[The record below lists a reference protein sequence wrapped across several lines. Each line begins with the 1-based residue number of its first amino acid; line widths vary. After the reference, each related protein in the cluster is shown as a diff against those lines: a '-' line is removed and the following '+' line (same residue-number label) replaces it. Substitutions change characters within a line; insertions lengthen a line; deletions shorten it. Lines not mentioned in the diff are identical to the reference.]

1 MSQSEVTE
9 AILNILKKEVG
20 ALEKLLPSDILKS
33 IEEKINPEINRIIDG
48 SGYIKKTKYEALKN
62 NIDKLEKRIIDLE
75 KEL

>member
-33 IEEKINPEINRIIDG
+33 LEEKINPEVNRIIEG
-48 SGYIKKTKYEALKN
+48 SGYIKKTRYEALKN
-62 NIDKLEKRIIDLE
+62 NIDKLEKRITDLE

>member
-33 IEEKINPEINRIIDG
+33 LEEKINPEVNRIIEG

-62 NIDKLEKRIIDLE
+62 NIDKIEKRIIELE
-75 KEL
+75 REL

>member
-9 AILNILKKEVG
+9 AILTILKKEVG

-33 IEEKINPEINRIIDG
+33 LEEKINPEVNRIIEG

>member
-33 IEEKINPEINRIIDG
+33 LEEKINPEVNRIIEG
-48 SGYIKKTKYEALKN
+48 SGYIKKTKYEGLKK
-62 NIDKLEKRIIDLE
+62 NIDKLEKRIRELE

>member
-1 MSQSEVTE
+1 MSQNEVTE

-33 IEEKINPEINRIIDG
+33 IEEKINPEVNRIIEG

>member
-33 IEEKINPEINRIIDG
+33 LEEKINPEVNRIIEG

-62 NIDKLEKRIIDLE
+62 NMDKLEKRIIDLE

>member
-33 IEEKINPEINRIIDG
+33 IEEKINPEINRIIEG
-48 SGYIKKTKYEALKN
+48 SGYVKKTKYQALKN

>member
-33 IEEKINPEINRIIDG
+33 LEEKINPEVNRIIEG
-48 SGYIKKTKYEALKN
+48 ERLHQK
-62 NIDKLEKRIIDLE
+62 DKV
-75 KEL
+75 

>member
-48 SGYIKKTKYEALKN
+48 SGYIKKTKYETLKK
-62 NIDKLEKRIIDLE
+62 NIDKLEKRIIELE

>member
-33 IEEKINPEINRIIDG
+33 IEAVSYTHLTLPTIC
-48 SGYIKKTKYEALKN
+48 SV
-62 NIDKLEKRIIDLE
+62 
-75 KEL
+75 

>member
-20 ALEKLLPSDILKS
+20 ALEKLMPSDILKS
-33 IEEKINPEINRIIDG
+33 LEEKINPEVNRIIEG
-48 SGYIKKTKYEALKN
+48 SGYIKKTRYEALKN

>member
-33 IEEKINPEINRIIDG
+33 LEEKINPEVNRIIEG

-62 NIDKLEKRIIDLE
+62 NIDKLEKRIIELE

>member
-33 IEEKINPEINRIIDG
+33 LEEKINPEVNRIIEG

-62 NIDKLEKRIIDLE
+62 NIDKLEKRIIELE
-75 KEL
+75 REL

>member
-33 IEEKINPEINRIIDG
+33 LEEKINPEINRIIDG
-48 SGYIKKTKYEALKN
+48 SGYIKKTKYEALKK
-62 NIDKLEKRIIDLE
+62 NIDKLEKRIIELE

>member
-33 IEEKINPEINRIIDG
+33 IEEKINPEVNRIIEG

-75 KEL
+75 KVL

>member
-33 IEEKINPEINRIIDG
+33 LEEKINPEVNRIIEG
-48 SGYIKKTKYEALKN
+48 SGYIKKTRYEALKN

>member
-33 IEEKINPEINRIIDG
+33 IEEKINPEVNRIIEG
-48 SGYIKKTKYEALKN
+48 SGYIKKTRYEALKN

>member
-20 ALEKLLPSDILKS
+20 ALEKLLPSDVLKS
-33 IEEKINPEINRIIDG
+33 LEEKINPEVNRIIEG
-48 SGYIKKTKYEALKN
+48 GGYIKKTKYEALKN

>member
-33 IEEKINPEINRIIDG
+33 LEEKINPEVNRIIEG

-62 NIDKLEKRIIDLE
+62 NIDKLEKRITDLE

>member
-20 ALEKLLPSDILKS
+20 ALEKLLPSDVLKS
-33 IEEKINPEINRIIDG
+33 LEEKINPEVNRIIEG

>member
-33 IEEKINPEINRIIDG
+33 IEEKINPEVNRIIEG

-62 NIDKLEKRIIDLE
+62 NIDKLEKRIIELE

>member
-33 IEEKINPEINRIIDG
+33 LEEKINPEVNRIIEG

>member
-33 IEEKINPEINRIIDG
+33 LEEKINPEVNRIIEG

-62 NIDKLEKRIIDLE
+62 NIDKIEKRIIDLE

>member
-33 IEEKINPEINRIIDG
+33 IEEKINPEVNRIIEG

>member
-33 IEEKINPEINRIIDG
+33 LEEKINPEVNRIIEG
-48 SGYIKKTKYEALKN
+48 SGYIKKTKYDALKN

>member
-33 IEEKINPEINRIIDG
+33 LEEKINPEINRIIEG
-48 SGYIKKTKYEALKN
+48 SGYVKKTKYQALKN